1 MSIIV
6 TTLEELGEDGVPT
19 PLLDA
24 ILENLLK
31 QNEKPASYHLAQ
43 QVLQQCTVRRWPARP
58 PLVAQRRNAECLESV
73 SSAGRPAAA
82 AASLHRGLPA
92 HRQRGERRVRD
103 PRGVAD
109 PPQGAHRDNA

>member
-58 PLVAQRRNAECLESV
+58 PLVAQPSQCRMPRVRLFGRTTC
-73 SSAGRPAAA
+73 SSRCKSSSRVACPPAAGR
-82 AASLHRGLPA
+82 ASR
-92 HRQRGERRVRD
+92 
-103 PRGVAD
+103 
-109 PPQGAHRDNA
+109 

>member
-43 QVLQQCTVRRWPARP
+43 QVLAHISMLAMTAGSRRTRPNQPWARRSHRKASRIQCRVRPTRH
-58 PLVAQRRNAECLESV
+58 
-73 SSAGRPAAA
+73 
-82 AASLHRGLPA
+82 LHRTIK
-92 HRQRGERRVRD
+92 RRTSR
-103 PRGVAD
+103 PGIR
-109 PPQGAHRDNA
+109 